1 MQAVLQVT
9 TGPHTGRI
17 IVVQQGMTF
26 RIGRTSKADYAISE
40 DTFLSGAHFC
50 VEWAGDACVVRDL
63 NSSNGTFLNG
73 TRMSE
78 GLLQN
83 GDVITAG
90 QSSFTIAYE
99 GAGAGQA
106 AAGRPVVAD
115 APTQAMRIMTTS
127 PEEDSL
133 KINPA
138 LTASRAFRVPGV
150 PPPPF
155 PTQAPPPPPPPMGAS
170 VSPRIAAALDVMR
183 GLADPVAGI
192 FEVRSGAGAIQRLRD
207 GGVAVEP
214 LNDQMVLFTV
224 DPDSAVCAAAVSE
237 AWGNGWSVY
246 VTAHTPLA
254 ILRNHLRRFS
264 TLLSADGVEFRF
276 RLADPAL
283 MGAFLSG
290 LSGEEAKAF
299 FGPIAAL
306 LLESESGDE
315 LVLFMAGRD
324 GTLHKPMPL
333 VASSRAESVNWP

>member
-26 RIGRTSKADYAISE
+26 RIGRTTKADYAISE

-50 VEWAGDACVVRDL
+50 IEWAGDSCVVRDL

-78 GLLQN
+78 GLLQS

-99 GAGAGQA
+99 GVAGPQV
-106 AAGRPVVAD
+106 AGRPIVMD
-115 APTQAMRIMTTS
+115 APTQAMRAITTLS
-127 PEEDSL
+127 EDEGA

-138 LTASRAFRVPGV
+138 LTASRAFRVPPV
-150 PPPPF
+150 QPPPL
-155 PTQAPPPPPPPMGAS
+155 PTQAPPRPPTPPSS
-170 VSPRIAAALDVMR
+170 VPTRVTAALEVMK
-183 GLADPVAGI
+183 GLADPVAAI
-192 FEVRSGAGAIQRLRD
+192 FDLRSGALALQRLRD
-207 GGVAVEP
+207 AGMAVES
-214 LNDQMVLFTV
+214 LNDQMALFMV
-224 DPDSAVCAAAVSE
+224 EPDSPACAAAVSE
-237 AWGNGWSVY
+237 AWGNGWSIY
-246 VTAHTPLA
+246 VTSRSPMP

-264 TLLSADGVEFRF
+264 TLLSTDGVEFKF

-283 MGAFLSG
+283 IGAFLSG
-290 LSGEEAKAF
+290 MSGEEARAF

-306 LLESESGDE
+306 ILESASGDE
-315 LVLFMAGRD
+315 LLLFMAGRD

-333 VASSRAESVNWP
+333 GAAGRPGPVNWPQ

>member
-26 RIGRTSKADYAISE
+26 RIGRTTKADYAISE

-50 VEWAGDACVVRDL
+50 IEWAGDACVVRDL
-63 NSSNGTFLNG
+63 NSSNGTYLNG

-78 GLLQN
+78 GLLQA

-99 GAGAGQA
+99 GVASGQ
-106 AAGRPVVAD
+106 AAGRPVVVD
-115 APTQAMRIMTTS
+115 APTQAMRAITTV
-127 PEEDSL
+127 PEDEGV

-138 LTASRAFRVPGV
+138 LTASRAFRVPPV
-150 PPPPF
+150 QPPPLPV
-155 PTQAPPPPPPPMGAS
+155 QAPPPPPSPPSS
-170 VSPRIAAALDVMR
+170 VSARVTAALEVMR
-183 GLADPVAGI
+183 GLADPVAAI
-192 FEVRSGAGAIQRLRD
+192 FDLRSGAPCLQRLRD
-207 GGVAVEP
+207 SGVVVEP
-214 LNDQMVLFTV
+214 LNDQMALFIV
-224 DPDSAVCAAAVSE
+224 EPDSPACATAVGE
-237 AWGNGWSVY
+237 AWGNGWSIY
-246 VTAHTPLA
+246 VTSRSPLA
-254 ILRNHLRRFS
+254 ILRNHLRRFA
-264 TLLSADGVEFRF
+264 TMLSSDGVEFKF

-290 LSGEEAKAF
+290 MSGEEARAF

-306 LLESESGDE
+306 ILESASGDE
-315 LVLFMAGRD
+315 LLLFMAGRD

-333 VASSRAESVNWP
+333 GVGGRADSVNWQQ

>member
-17 IVVQQGMTF
+17 IVVQQGTIF
-26 RIGRTSKADYAISE
+26 RIGRTTKADYAISE

-50 VEWAGDACVVRDL
+50 IEWAGDSCVVRDL

-78 GLLQN
+78 GLLKT

-99 GAGAGQA
+99 GAAGGQN
-106 AAGRPVVAD
+106 AGRPLVPD
-115 APTQAMRIMTTS
+115 APTQAMRAITTM
-127 PEEDSL
+127 PEDDSA

-150 PPPPF
+150 QPPPL
-155 PTQAPPPPPPPMGAS
+155 PTQAPPPPPPPQQVAP
-170 VSPRIAAALDVMR
+170 VPPRVAAALEVMR
-183 GLADPVAGI
+183 GLADPVAAI
-192 FEVRSGAGAIQRLRD
+192 FDVRSAAGALQRLRD
-207 GGVAVEP
+207 SGVTVEP
-214 LNDQMVLFTV
+214 LNDHMALFTI
-224 DPDSAVCAAAVSE
+224 DPESRACAMAVGE
-237 AWGNGWSVY
+237 AWGNGWSIY
-246 VTAHTPLA
+246 VTSHTPLPV
-254 ILRNHLRRFS
+254 LRNHLRRFATVFS
-264 TLLSADGVEFRF
+264 SDGVEFKF

-306 LLESESGDE
+306 ILESASGDE
-315 LVLFMAGRD
+315 LLLFMAGRE

-333 VASSRAESVNWP
+333 VAAGRAESVNWP